1 MTAGDIIDGL
11 LAKKSISLIISFL
24 IPLLL
29 GGVLLGIPALGPELS
44 IIPPVLI
51 GVLVSWMLGSAYG
64 KRKIYRKVG
73 NKR

>member
-1 MTAGDIIDGL
+1 MTAGDVIDGI

-24 IPLLL
+24 IPLML
-29 GGVLLGIPALGPELS
+29 GGILLGIPAFGPELS

-64 KRKIYRKVG
+64 KRKVYRDVG
-73 NKR
+73 SKR